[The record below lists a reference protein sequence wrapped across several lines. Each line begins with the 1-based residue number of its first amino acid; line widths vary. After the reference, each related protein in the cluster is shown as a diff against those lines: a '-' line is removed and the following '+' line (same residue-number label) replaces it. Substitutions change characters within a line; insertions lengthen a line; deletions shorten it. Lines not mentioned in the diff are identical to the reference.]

1 MGWVHQWIGLGW
13 AELGLVGSQISVIYW
28 VGSRLQILILFFSTC
43 LLNSVESLRVFIF
56 YAQHSSFSTTL
67 ILISAAIWLS
77 ELCGVCSTFHDIII
91 GKINRLCIL
100 LLFMHWVRLCDVDI
114 IGIKLFDNVALYMFY
129 LLGSGLVLFVR
140 KMLRWVVKKVGWVGL
155 SPES

>member
-1 MGWVHQWIGLGW
+1 LGWV
-13 AELGLVGSQISVIYW
+13 QIANFDFI
-28 VGSRLQILILFFSTC
+28 FSTC

-100 LLFMHWVRLCDVDI
+100 LLFMHRVRLCDVDI

-129 LLGSGLVLFVR
+129 LLGSGRVLFVR

>member
-13 AELGLVGSQISVIYW
+13 AELDRVGSQISVIYW

-56 YAQHSSFSTTL
+56 YAQHSYNSTTL

-129 LLGSGLVLFVR
+129 LLGSGRVLFVR